1 MANKVIQSVKRGLAE
16 SKVLKFM
23 RNKYVVV
30 TVFFFV
36 WVLFIDTNNFYVWMN
51 DLKTVSQQ
59 EKQIEYYK
67 DAIKL
72 TDEKLDELTSN
83 KDSLEKFA
91 REQYL
96 FHQKDEEVFVVL
108 SGISDI

>member
-1 MANKVIQSVKRGLAE
+1 MANNIISSIKKALGE
-16 SKVLKFM
+16 SKVFRIV

-36 WVLFIDTNNFYVWMN
+36 WVLFIDTNNVFVWIN
-51 DLKTVSQQ
+51 DISTVRQQ
-59 EKQIEYYK
+59 ERQKEHFKEVIMQ
-67 DAIKL
+67 
-72 TDEKLDELTSN
+72 TDEKLKELTSN

-96 FHQKDEEVFVVL
+96 FHTDDEELFVIVPD
-108 SGISDI
+108 SK

>member
-1 MANKVIQSVKRGLAE
+1 MANNVISTIKKALGE
-16 SKVLKFM
+16 SKVLRIV

-36 WVLFIDTNNFYVWMN
+36 WVLFVDTNNIFVWMN
-51 DLKTVSQQ
+51 DLKTVKQQ
-59 EKQIEYYK
+59 ERQKVYYK
-67 DAIKL
+67 EAIL
-72 TDEKLDELTSN
+72 QTDEKLKELTSN

-96 FHQKDEEVFVVL
+96 FHQNDEEIFIIAPD
-108 SGISDI
+108 SK

>member
-1 MANKVIQSVKRGLAE
+1 MANNVISSIKKAHGE
-16 SKVLKFM
+16 SKVLRIV

-36 WVLFIDTNNFYVWMN
+36 WVLFIDTNNIFVWMN
-51 DLKTVSQQ
+51 DLRTVKQQ
-59 EKQIEYYK
+59 ERQKEHFK
-67 DAIKL
+67 EAIL
-72 TDEKLDELTSN
+72 QTDEKLKELTSN

-96 FHQKDEEVFVVL
+96 FHQKDEEVFVIVPD
-108 SGISDI
+108 SRQ

>member
-1 MANKVIQSVKRGLAE
+1 MANNVISNIKKVLGE
-16 SKVLKFM
+16 SKVLRIV

-36 WVLFIDTNNFYVWMN
+36 WVLFIDTNNIFVWMN
-51 DLKTVSQQ
+51 DLRTVKQQ
-59 EKQIEYYK
+59 ERQKVHYRE
-67 DAIKL
+67 AIMQ
-72 TDEKLDELTSN
+72 TDEKLKELTSN

-96 FHQKDEEVFVVL
+96 FHQKDEEVF
-108 SGISDI
+108 IITPQDN

>member
-1 MANKVIQSVKRGLAE
+1 MANNVISSIKKALGE
-16 SKVLKFM
+16 SKVLRIV

-36 WVLFIDTNNFYVWMN
+36 WVLFIDTNNIFVWFN
-51 DLKTVSQQ
+51 DLQTVKQQ
-59 EKQIEYYK
+59 ERQKEHYRE
-67 DAIKL
+67 AIL
-72 TDEKLDELTSN
+72 QTDEKLKELTSN

-96 FHQKDEEVFVVL
+96 FHQKDEEVFVVVPD
-108 SGISDI
+108 SRQ

>member
-1 MANKVIQSVKRGLAE
+1 MANNVISSIKKALGE
-16 SKVLKFM
+16 SKVLRIV

-36 WVLFIDTNNFYVWMN
+36 WVLFIDTNNIFVWMN
-51 DLKTVSQQ
+51 DLKTVAQQ
-59 EKQIEYYK
+59 EKQKEYYRE
-67 DAIKL
+67 AIRQ
-72 TDEKLDELTSN
+72 TDEKLNQLTSN

-96 FHQKDEEVFVVL
+96 FHEKDEEVFVIAPD
-108 SGISDI
+108 SK